1 MSICFKC
8 EKLTPQLSRLAR
20 HRILLLAALSFAFAG
35 ILPRAYAQTFSGTI
49 EGIVKDTSG
58 AVVPGVKVTIT
69 DMNTGVLTTAITN
82 NVGNYLASFLNP
94 SKYSAR
100 FEKDGF
106 EKTVVEGLTLAM
118 NGNLRV
124 DAELT
129 TGSIQQTVTV
139 TDTPVD
145 INKVTPDLGTH
156 LGGEDLINLP
166 ESGSELTIVK
176 IYPGMSS
183 TSQSYSNINNISLGG
198 GRPDTN
204 PIIIDGLPSNMGADG
219 TYGLV
224 PTPDSTEELQVLTQ
238 PFSAQYGQTGG
249 GVILTS
255 TRAGTSV
262 LHGSL
267 FEYNTNQHFDALD
280 FFSSANTLKPVSIQN
295 YFGGSAGGPVYIPKL
310 YDGRKRQTFFFTDWE
325 NTLIAGNKLVNQD
338 VATPQELQGNFSGP
352 TPQNTSVTIY
362 DPSTTTTVGGKTV
375 RSPFPGNTIPAN
387 RIDPVGA
394 RIAAFYPQP
403 NCQFQT
409 FNYCVDPASYH
420 TNLYNADRVD
430 QNIGQY
436 DRLWFRYGYDSPT
449 SHPVTIFNNSANP
462 STLNGWTDNH
472 GAATWSH
479 IFNPSLASELRA
491 GFVQESNFTTPPVA
505 DVSSLGLAGVP
516 LTQFPAVSV
525 TSYYSLGTSS
535 YVRTRDR
542 HWIINDAFSWQKG
555 RHSFQFGGEYMSYL
569 DHNFT
574 PGVLSGSYGFTGTF
588 TSLPGVAST
597 GSGLADLLLGFP
609 ASTGI
614 STNNYEFRYKTN
626 YASLYVQ
633 DNYKLTS
640 KLTVNFGLRW
650 EFDGPTTELN
660 GQNYTFNPSLV
671 DPTTGKLGAIQF
683 AGVGGAPSHFVPD
696 DYKGFLPRA
705 GFSYS
710 LFKNTVFRGGYGIY
724 ELPSIGFVT
733 NGQTSKYSIAA
744 TFTSPDGVT
753 PAYQL
758 NQGVPAYSYNVGA
771 NGLPNILSSL
781 TKPTATVTEQPLTAL
796 IPYVQEWSLSLQ
808 QQFGHGWFGEIDYQG
823 NRGAHEPI
831 AVNVNQIAPAPNCC
845 FGISNAQSLRPYP
858 QFLNV
863 NAFQYRGNSNYNA
876 MLVKLQHYWR
886 NGVSAVFSYTWAK
899 SMDDVDAPA
908 RADAVAVQNVYN
920 FKAQYGIAGIDIPQ
934 RFTTAFVYS
943 LPFGAGGKFATGIPV
958 LSYVIG
964 HWQVSGLV
972 QMQIGYPYNVMQ
984 TNTLGLFSGAQYA
997 TSLSNPSIAPSA
1009 RTTARWFNPAAFAIT
1024 PQDQLGDTS
1033 RASFFGPG
1041 QDNFDL
1047 AIQRAFPIKER
1058 LQFKIR
1064 VDMFNAFNHPQF
1076 NNLNVTI
1083 TSPAFGSVTSD
1094 NGPRVMDI
1102 SGRLTW

>member
-1 MSICFKC
+1 MAIRFKC
-8 EKLTPQLSRLAR
+8 EKRTLF
-20 HRILLLAALSFAFAG
+20 LLLG
-35 ILPRAYAQTFSGTI
+35 ILAITTSWMHAQTFSGTI
-49 EGIVKDTSG
+49 EGIVKDSSG

-69 DMNTGVLTTAITN
+69 DTNTGAITATVTN
-82 NVGNYLASFLNP
+82 SAGNYLGSFLNP
-94 SKYSAR
+94 SKYSAA

-106 EKTVVEGLTLAM
+106 EKTIVEGLTLAM
-118 NGNLRV
+118 NGMLRV
-124 DAELT
+124 DAELK
-129 TGSIQQTVTV
+129 TGSLQQSVTV

-156 LGGEDLINLP
+156 IGGEDLINLP

-176 IYPGMSS
+176 IFPGMSS

-224 PTPDSTEELQVLTQ
+224 PTPDSTDELQVLTQ

-280 FFSSANTLKPVSIQN
+280 FFSSATTKKPVSIQN
-295 YFGGSAGGPVYIPKL
+295 YFGGSLGGPVYIPKL
-310 YDGRKRQTFFFTDWE
+310 YDGRKKQTFVFTDWE

-338 VATPQELQGNFSGP
+338 VATPQELKGDFSGL
-352 TPQNTSVTIY
+352 TPQGTHIAVY

-375 RSPFPGNTIPAN
+375 RQQFPGNLIPAN

-394 RIAAFYPQP
+394 KIASYYPQP

-409 FNYCVDPASYH
+409 FNFCVDPSSYH
-420 TNLYNADRVD
+420 TAPYNADRVD
-430 QNIGQY
+430 QNVGQW
-436 DRLWFRYGYDSPT
+436 DRLWFRFGYDNPT
-449 SHPVTIFNNSANP
+449 SHPVTIFNNAANP
-462 STLNGWTDNH
+462 STLNGWNDYH

-479 IFNPSLASELRA
+479 IFSPSLASELRL
-491 GFVQESNFTTPPVA
+491 GYVQESNFTTPPVG

-525 TSYYSLGTSS
+525 TNYYTLGTSS
-535 YVRTRDR
+535 YQRTRDR
-542 HWIINDAFSWQKG
+542 HWIINDALSWQKG
-555 RHSFQFGGEYMSYL
+555 RHSFQFGGEYMRYL

-574 PGVLSGSYGFTGTF
+574 PGVLSGGYSFSGAF

-597 GSGLADLLLGFP
+597 GTGLADLLLGVP
-609 ASTGI
+609 ATTSI
-614 STNNYEFRYKTN
+614 STNNYEFRYLTN
-626 YASLYVQ
+626 YASLYIQ

-660 GQNYTFNPSLV
+660 HQNYSFNPNIV
-671 DPTTGKLGAIQF
+671 DPTTGKLGAVEF
-683 AGVGGAPSHFVPD
+683 AGINGNPNHFTPD
-696 DYKGFLPRA
+696 DYRGFLPRA

-710 LFKNTVFRGGYGIY
+710 LFKNTVVRGGYGIY

-744 TFTSPDGVT
+744 TFSSPDGVT

-758 NQGVPAYSYNVGA
+758 DQGVPAYSYNVGS

-781 TKPTATVTEQPLTAL
+781 TKPTSTVSELQLAAV
-796 IPYVQEWSLSLQ
+796 IPYVQEWSLSIQ
-808 QQFGHGWFGEIDYQG
+808 QQFGHGWFGEIDYEG
-823 NRGAHEPI
+823 NRGVHEPI
-831 AVNVNQIAPAPNCC
+831 AVNINQIAPSPTCC
-845 FGISNAQSLRPYP
+845 FGVSNAQSLRPYP

-920 FKAQYGIAGIDIPQ
+920 YKAQYGIAGIDIPQ
-934 RFTTAFVYS
+934 RFTAAFVYN

-958 LSYVIG
+958 LSYALG
-964 HWQVSGLV
+964 HWQASGLV
-972 QMQIGYPYNVMQ
+972 QMQIGYPYNVTQ
-984 TNTLGLFSGAQYA
+984 ANTLGDFSGAQYT
-997 TSLSNPSIAPSA
+997 TSLSNPSIDPSK
-1009 RTTARWFNPAAFAIT
+1009 RTTAEWFNPAAFAIT
-1024 PQDQLGDTS
+1024 PQDQLGNTS

-1041 QDNFDL
+1041 QDNFDI
-1047 AIQRAFPIKER
+1047 AVQRIFPIRER
-1058 LQFKIR
+1058 LQFKLR

-1076 NNLNVTI
+1076 NNLNVNI

-1094 NGPRVMDI
+1094 NGPRVMAV
-1102 SGRLTW
+1102 SGRLIW